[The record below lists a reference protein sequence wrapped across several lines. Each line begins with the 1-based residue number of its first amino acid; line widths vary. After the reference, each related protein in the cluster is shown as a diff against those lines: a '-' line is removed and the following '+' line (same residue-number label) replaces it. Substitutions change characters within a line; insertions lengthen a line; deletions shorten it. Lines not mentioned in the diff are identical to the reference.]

1 MQLLHGKNPT
11 EDTSEAVR
19 LLWISVEKGNP
30 SAELTLAELYWH
42 GEGVA
47 RNCDQT
53 RILLS
58 AAARKG
64 NADAQKRL
72 QQFQQEGC
80 E

>member
-1 MQLLHGKNPT
+1 
-11 EDTSEAVR
+11 
-19 LLWISVEKGNP
+19 VEKGNP
-30 SAELTLAELYWH
+30 NAELTLAELYWR
-42 GEGVA
+42 GQGVA

-53 RILLS
+53 GILLG

-72 QQFQQEGC
+72 RQFRREGC